1 MLHGI
6 VRHLVGYAVHRE
18 PGVPPTILQRLL
30 IALFIV
36 AARGIL
42 WFVYGIFAAIPIFL
56 FEIELFGARVSE
68 TAFTVVALVLAV
80 GIIKGSRDALDY
92 WRNYER

>member
-6 VRHLVGYAVHRE
+6 VRQLVGYAVHRE

-42 WFVYGIFAAIPIFL
+42 WFVYGIFVAVPIFL
-56 FEIELFGARVSE
+56 FEVELFGARVSE
-68 TAFTVVALVLAV
+68 TAFLAVGLALAV